1 MSAMA
6 PPARRSG
13 AARRLRSLP
22 VLIAPVSLIVIVG
35 LIGSATSIAT
45 QQNFITAEVSATIVI
60 GLYIFVGN
68 SGVFSFGT
76 ISFTALG
83 AFAAG
88 EMTIPTQT
96 KHLVLPGLWSFIA
109 THSIGN
115 VPSLVLGAGLGALFA
130 FLVGIPIVRL
140 SGIAAGIATFA
151 VLEIT
156 YNLFEFWTKIG
167 PGAQSLALVPTTTG
181 VWQATI
187 GAVIAAV
194 VALLYQSSRRGR
206 LLRAT
211 REDPAA
217 AQAIGV
223 NIRRERLLAFTLSG
237 AVAGFG
243 GALLVHQLGS
253 IIADQVYIDL
263 TFLTLAMLVIGGMGS
278 LWGATLGA
286 ILISL
291 LDSYLSQAANGLSLG
306 LFTLTLPS
314 GTSDLVLGVLM
325 AAMLIFR
332 PGGLTGGRE
341 FVPHVPAVI
350 RRRLTRR
357 RAGSGV
363 APTETPDEG
372 AAGDQ
377 AAAADQAPS
386 MLKPPS

>member
-1 MSAMA
+1 
-6 PPARRSG
+6 
-13 AARRLRSLP
+13 LP

-68 SGVFSFGT
+68 SGVISFGT

-88 EMTIPTQT
+88 VMTIPTQT

-109 THSIGN
+109 GHSIGN
-115 VPSLVLGAGLGALFA
+115 VPSLALAAGLGALYA
-130 FLVGIPIVRL
+130 FLVGIPLARL
-140 SGIAAGIATFA
+140 SGLSAGIATFA

-156 YNLFEFWTKIG
+156 YNVLQYWTKIG
-167 PGAQSLALVPTTTG
+167 PGSETLALVPTSTG
-181 VWQATI
+181 VFQATI
-187 GAVIAAV
+187 GAIIAAL
-194 VALLYQSSRRGR
+194 VAFFYQSSRRGR
-206 LLRAT
+206 LLRAS

-237 AVAGFG
+237 AIAGLG
-243 GALLVHQLGS
+243 LLVHQLGS
-253 IIADQVYIDL
+253 ITANQVFLDL
-263 TFLTLAMLVIGGMGS
+263 TFLTLAMLVIGGSGS

-286 ILISL
+286 VLISL
-291 LDSYLSQAANGLSLG
+291 LDSYLSKAENGLSLG
-306 LFTLTLPS
+306 VFTLTLPS

-332 PGGLTGGRE
+332 PRGLTGGRE
-341 FVPHVPAVI
+341 LIPRVPAVI
-350 RRRLTRR
+350 RRRIGRR
-357 RAGSGV
+357 GVRAEQ
-363 APTETPDEG
+363 PTAAREQGE
-372 AAGDQ
+372 AAGESATQ
-377 AAAADQAPS
+377 
-386 MLKPPS
+386 LERR